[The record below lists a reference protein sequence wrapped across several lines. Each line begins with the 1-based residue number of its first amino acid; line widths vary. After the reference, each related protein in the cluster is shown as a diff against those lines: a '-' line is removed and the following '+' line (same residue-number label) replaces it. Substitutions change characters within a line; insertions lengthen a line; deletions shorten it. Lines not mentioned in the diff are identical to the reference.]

1 MIGFTA
7 RPVMGGLYARTL
19 IAETQQQ
26 TEQQTEQQPAAPS
39 RARHSLLEALHM

>member
-19 IAETQQQ
+19 IKETTQMPDRVPSAQSGRHARLQ
-26 TEQQTEQQPAAPS
+26 AAH
-39 RARHSLLEALHM
+39 A